1 VDEQYKP
8 HKWLVTLTVMTG
20 SLMGALDMSITN
32 VAMPHIRGTLS
43 ASVEEIAWVATGYI
57 LSSVIIM
64 PMIALLSA
72 RLGRKKFYLYSVV
85 LFTVS
90 SVLCGMAWDLNSMIA
105 FRVIQGIG
113 GGALLPLAQ
122 AILRETFPPKEQA
135 TAMGIYGLGIIL
147 GPAFAPTLGGWITDN
162 YSWPWIFYINI
173 PVGILDIFLI
183 MRYIKD
189 PPYLIREKGKID
201 ILGLS
206 LMAIGLGALQIMLEK
221 GDQKDWFSST
231 FITYLAIAACLG
243 LLFFII
249 RELSTDTP
257 AVDLRILKDINFSSG
272 TFLSSMLSVGL
283 FSSLFILPL
292 FLQQLLGYP
301 ALDSGIAM
309 IPRAIA
315 MAVTMPLMGRLYNK
329 VGPKLL
335 IATGLFINGFSFYQ
349 LSRLSLVTGYWDIFI
364 PQVLQGVGSGF
375 IFVSLS
381 TAVLST
387 ISKPLMTAAAGL
399 YNVIRQ
405 VFGSVGIALAA
416 TFLTRGEN
424 YFHAILTEHVTVY
437 SDVAAERMQQI
448 SSFLTSQGIGIS
460 GNDTEALRLLDG
472 VITWQ
477 ASMLAYNYVYF
488 LIALVYLLS
497 IPLVLLVKDVQQ
509 SKGHG
514 VIDD

>member
-1 VDEQYKP
+1 
-8 HKWLVTLTVMTG
+8 
-20 SLMGALDMSITN
+20 MGALDMSITN

-85 LFTVS
+85 LFTAS
-90 SVLCGMAWDLNSMIA
+90 SVLCGIAWNLNSMIA

-189 PPYLIREKGKID
+189 PPYLVREKGKVD
-201 ILGLS
+201 VLGLS

-221 GDQKDWFSST
+221 GDQKDWFSSP
-231 FITYLAIAACLG
+231 FIAYLAIAACLG
-243 LLFFII
+243 ILFFII
-249 RELSTDTP
+249 RELSTDAP

-335 IATGLFINGFSFYQ
+335 IATGLFINGLSFYQ
-349 LSRLSLVTGYWDIFI
+349 LSRLSLVTGYWDIFM

-387 ISKPLMTAAAGL
+387 ISKPLMTAVAGL

-424 YFHAILTEHVTVY
+424 YFHAVLTEHVTAY
-437 SDVAAERMQQI
+437 SDVAAERLQQI
-448 SSFLTSQGIGIS
+448 SSFLASQGIGTN

-509 SKGHG
+509 SKGHT